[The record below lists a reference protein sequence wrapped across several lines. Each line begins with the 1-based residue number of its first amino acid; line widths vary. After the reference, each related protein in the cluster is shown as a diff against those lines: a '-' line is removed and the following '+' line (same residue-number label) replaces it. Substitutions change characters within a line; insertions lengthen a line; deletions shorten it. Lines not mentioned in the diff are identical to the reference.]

1 MTQSL
6 SELAH
11 EVIGGAI
18 AVHRALGP
26 GLLESTY
33 KRCLELELRARNL
46 RFASEIEVPVVYRGV
61 AIGTSYRLDLLIED
75 LIIVEVKS
83 VEHLLPLHA
92 AQTLTYLRLTTAQ
105 KALLMNFNTTVLTNG
120 LKSFIK

>member
-1 MTQSL
+1 MTPTL

-11 EVIGGAI
+11 DVIGGAI

-46 RFASEIEVPVVYRGV
+46 RFASEIEVPVIYRGV
-61 AIGTSYRLDLLIED
+61 AIGTSYRLDLLVED
-75 LIIVEVKS
+75 RIIVEVKS

-92 AQTLTYLRLTTAQ
+92 AQTLRT
-105 KALLMNFNTTVLTNG
+105 
-120 LKSFIK
+120 

>member
-6 SELAH
+6 SDLAH
-11 EVIGGAI
+11 TIIGGAI
-18 AVHRALGP
+18 EVHRALGP

-33 KRCLELELRARNL
+33 KRCLELELQARHL
-46 RFASEIEVPVVYRGV
+46 RVVSEIEVPVIYRGV
-61 AIGTSYRLDLLIED
+61 AVGTCYRLDLLVED

-92 AQTLTYLRLTTAQ
+92 AQTLTYLRLTAAR
-105 KALLMNFNTTVLTNG
+105 KALLMNFNVSILTNG